1 MTVDVRVEALAPN
14 VRAADG
20 PTDAERETAL
30 HGQVSRSSFYAGMR
44 VLPKAEREAMFA
56 VYAFCRAVDDIADD
70 LEGTRDERRAGLAG
84 WRRDIESLYAGG
96 APGQAR
102 LVAEAVTRFGL
113 AKADFL
119 AVIDGM
125 EMDVDA
131 DICAPDMA
139 TLDLYCD
146 RVASAV
152 GRLSV
157 RIFGMDGVSATDLA
171 HHLGRALQLTNILRD
186 IDEDAEIGRLYLPR
200 EHLLRHG
207 IALADPATMI
217 STDRIDGV
225 CRDVALLAHDHY
237 AMANR
242 VLAARPAGHL
252 FAPRLMAAVYAKTLQ
267 RMERSGWRKPR
278 VRARLSKLS
287 LLWTVARVGLTR

>member
-1 MTVDVRVEALAPN
+1 MNHDDRV
-14 VRAADG
+14 
-20 PTDAERETAL
+20 AL

-70 LEGTRDERRAGLAG
+70 IDHDRGDRARAMAAWRD
-84 WRRDIESLYAGG
+84 DIEALYAGRP
-96 APGQAR
+96 PGRAE
-102 LVAEAVTRFGL
+102 LVADAVAHFRL

-125 EMDVDA
+125 DMDVAA
-131 DICAPDMA
+131 DICAPDAA

-157 RIFGMDGVSATDLA
+157 RIFGMSGVAATDLA

-186 IDEDAEIGRLYLPR
+186 IDEDAAIGRLYLPH
-200 EHLLRHG
+200 EHLVAHG
-207 IALADPATMI
+207 IVAADPLAVAA
-217 STDRIDGV
+217 DPRLDGV
-225 CRDVALLAHDHY
+225 ARDVARDAHVHY
-237 AMANR
+237 AAAKTI
-242 VLAARPAGHL
+242 LATRPKGHL
-252 FAPRLMAAVYAKTLQ
+252 FAPRLMAGVYSRTLTM
-267 RMERSGWRKPR
+267 MEASGWHRPR
-278 VRARLSKLS
+278 VRAKLGRPA
-287 LLWTVARVGLTR
+287 LLWTVAKVGLGF